1 MVKKAKNKGVANK
14 PTVAGKSRELSK
26 DQFKGSKSNNKS
38 PINNSNNGRSN
49 SHNKSAKLAMKRAT
63 PRKNNPQ

>member
-26 DQFKGSKSNNKS
+26 DLLTKGSRSKGS
-38 PINNSNNGRSN
+38 INNARSN
-49 SHNKSAKLAMKRAT
+49 LNKSAKLALKRAT
-63 PRKNNPQ
+63 PRKNNS

>member
-14 PTVAGKSRELSK
+14 STVAGKSRELSK

-38 PINNSNNGRSN
+38 PINNSNNGRY
-49 SHNKSAKLAMKRAT
+49 NKSAKLALKRAT
-63 PRKNNPQ
+63 PRKNNTSQ